1 MQVYVGI
8 FLTKKPTI
16 ILVVTVTGGV
26 DARYGEKT
34 REAVYD
40 QLQHVKSFSNIE
52 GSILVNHDISPNIQ
66 FPEKIFI

>member
-1 MQVYVGI
+1 M
-8 FLTKKPTI
+8 
-16 ILVVTVTGGV
+16 VTVTGGV

-66 FPEKIFI
+66 FPEKIFIWEGLT